1 MAPMTQSHHYA
12 IKGLRKKIILSS
24 FFYTLAALL
33 IISAASAYPFFLGL
47 KRYTENNLI
56 QAAKIRAL
64 AVEEYLSRTIEITR
78 QITSRSAAKKAL
90 ADFDAGRFTLRE
102 LVDFSTPI
110 LNDALY
116 ISDEVMGITR
126 LDKQGQILVTIG
138 HVVPESFI
146 PGLIA
151 NRSITMLDPISIDGD
166 LFLVVG
172 APILSRQDE
181 ILGFDVVVFTT
192 GNLQRIIWDESG
204 LGRSGESF
212 LARVI
217 DNDVLFFFPGRKGAK
232 EIYNHRVPN
241 SPYLTATDEAA
252 QGHIGIEHVNS
263 SAHGSKIAIA
273 HAPVTGTQWALLV
286 TIDQSELMSPLHKQI
301 VSVAGLA
308 LFLTIFGALGML
320 ALLRPMTGRVLVYSE
335 ELITLNRDLQQE
347 IYERRQV
354 ANLLRRSEHEW
365 EQTFE
370 AITDALAIID
380 RQGRVMKMN
389 RATQEIA
396 RELAPGKAP
405 EQGCRILFG
414 MESKTGNCPF
424 CRMVAQGEVQSAEFH
439 EPTSDRW
446 FFVSSYPLRDDDGN
460 LWGGVLIAHDFT
472 EQKKMEQLKD
482 EMISSVS
489 HEMRTPLT
497 AMLGFVEFLLENPV
511 ERELQIDYL
520 QTVHRETERLNE
532 LISNFLDLQRLQAQV
547 GNYRFATIDIC
558 SLLRE
563 AAHLFQVASKKHEIH
578 IQCPEVLPKV
588 RADEKRLMQ
597 VLKNLLT
604 NAIKYSPKGGDIV
617 LSARP
622 DAEQIIVSVSDQGMG
637 IPSHARER
645 IFERFYRVDDSEKRI
660 PGGIG
665 LGLSLVREVVRAHG
679 GKVWVASEM
688 GKGSTFYFSLPV
700 VGRVTSD
707 E

>member
-1 MAPMTQSHHYA
+1 MPELQSHHYA

-24 FFYTLAALL
+24 FFYTLVALL

-64 AVEEYLSRTIEITR
+64 AVEEYLSRTVEITR

-90 ADFDAGRFTLRE
+90 ADYDAGRLTLNE
-102 LVDFSTPI
+102 FISFSTPI
-110 LNDALY
+110 LNDALN

-126 LDKQGQILVTIG
+126 LDKQGQILVNIG
-138 HVVPESFI
+138 HRVPESFL
-146 PGLIA
+146 PGLIG
-151 NRSITMLDPISIDGD
+151 NRSITMLDPISIEGD
-166 LFLVVG
+166 LFLVVS
-172 APILSRQDE
+172 ASILNRKEE
-181 ILGFDVVVFTT
+181 IIGFDVVVFTT
-192 GNLQRIIWDESG
+192 GNLQRIIWDNSG
-204 LGRSGESF
+204 MGRSGESF
-212 LARVI
+212 LTRLV
-217 DNDVLFFFPGRKGAK
+217 DNEVLFFFPGRRGSQ

-241 SPYLTATDEAA
+241 SPYLSATAEATRG
-252 QGHIGIEHVNS
+252 QIGLKHVNS
-263 SAHGSKIAIA
+263 LEHGNKITIA
-273 HAPVTGTQWALLV
+273 HAPVAGTQWALLV
-286 TIDQSELMSPLHKQI
+286 TIDQAELMSPLRKQI

-308 LFLTIFGALGML
+308 LFLTIIGALGML

-347 IYERRQV
+347 IYERRRAETQ
-354 ANLLRRSEHEW
+354 LRRSEHEW

-370 AITDALAIID
+370 AITDALAIVD
-380 RQGRVMKMN
+380 RQGRVLKMN
-389 RATQEIA
+389 RATLEIA
-396 RELAPGKAP
+396 REVAPNKAP
-405 EQGCRILFG
+405 EYGCRILFG
-414 MESKTGNCPF
+414 MESKSGSCPF
-424 CRMVAQGEVQSAEFH
+424 CRMMQQGEGQSAEFH
-439 EPTSDRW
+439 ESVSDRW
-446 FFVSSYPLRDDDGN
+446 FFISSYPLRDDDGS

-547 GNYRFATIDIC
+547 GNYRFAPIDIC

-563 AAHLFQVASKKHEIH
+563 AAHLFQVASKKHEVRF
-578 IQCPEVLPKV
+578 QCPETLPKV
-588 RADEKRLMQ
+588 RADERRLMQ
-597 VLKNLLT
+597 VLKNLLS
-604 NAIKYSPKGGDIV
+604 NAIKYSPKGGEV
-617 LSARP
+617 ALCARF
-622 DAEQIIVSVSDQGMG
+622 DEQQIIVSVSDQGMG

-645 IFERFYRVDDSEKRI
+645 IFERFCRVDDSEKRI

-665 LGLSLVREVVRAHG
+665 LGLSLVREVVHAHG
-679 GKVWVASEM
+679 GQVWVESEM

-700 VGRVTSD
+700 LGKVMSD

>member
-1 MAPMTQSHHYA
+1 MAKLQPHHYA
-12 IKGLRKKIILSS
+12 IKGLPKKIILSS
-24 FFYTLAALL
+24 FLYTLAALL
-33 IISAASAYPFFLGL
+33 IISAASTYPFFLGL
-47 KRYTENNLI
+47 KSYTENNLI

-64 AVEEYLSRTIEITR
+64 AVEEYLSRTVEITR
-78 QITSRSAAKKAL
+78 QITSRSAAKRAL
-90 ADFDAGRFTLRE
+90 ADYAAGRLTLSE
-102 LVDFSTPI
+102 LIGFSTPI
-110 LNDALY
+110 LNDALN

-126 LDKQGQILVTIG
+126 LDKQGQILVNLG
-138 HVVPESFI
+138 HSVPETFI
-146 PGLIA
+146 PGLIGD
-151 NRSITMLDPISIDGD
+151 RSITMFDPISIDGN
-166 LFLVVG
+166 LFLLVS
-172 APILSRQDE
+172 APILSKEDE
-181 ILGFDVVVFTT
+181 LLGFDVVVFTT
-192 GNLQRIIWDESG
+192 GNLQRIIWDDSG
-204 LGRSGESF
+204 MGRSGESF
-212 LARVI
+212 LTRLV
-217 DNDVLFFFPGRKGAK
+217 DNEVLFFFPGRRGLQ

-241 SPYLTATDEAA
+241 SPYLSATDEAA
-252 QGHIGIEHVNS
+252 RGHIGLKHLNSIEHK
-263 SAHGSKIAIA
+263 SKITIA
-273 HAPVTGTQWALLV
+273 HAPVPGTQWALLV
-286 TIDQSELMSPLHKQI
+286 TIDQSELMSPLRKQI

-308 LFLTIFGALGML
+308 LFLTIIGALGML

-354 ANLLRRSEHEW
+354 ENRLRRSEHEW

-370 AITDALAIID
+370 AITDALAIVD
-380 RQGRVMKMN
+380 RQGRVVKMN
-389 RATQEIA
+389 RATLEIA
-396 RELAPGKAP
+396 REVAPDKPP
-405 EQGCRILFG
+405 EYGCRLLFG
-414 MESKTGNCPF
+414 MESKSGNCPF
-424 CRMVAQGEVQSAEFH
+424 CRMMQTGEGQSAEFH
-439 EPTSDRW
+439 EPTIDRW
-446 FFVSSYPLRDDDGN
+446 FYISSYPLRDDDGN

-472 EQKKMEQLKD
+472 EQRRMEQLKD

-547 GNYRFATIDIC
+547 GSYRFATIDIC

-578 IQCPEVLPKV
+578 IQCPEALPKV
-588 RADEKRLMQ
+588 RADDKRLLQ
-597 VLKNLLT
+597 VLKNLLS
-604 NAIKYSPKGGDIV
+604 NAIKYSPKGGEIV
-617 LSARP
+617 LSARSEE
-622 DAEQIIVSVSDQGMG
+622 EQIIISVSDQGMG

-665 LGLSLVREVVRAHG
+665 LGLSLVREVIRAHG
-679 GKVWVASEM
+679 GEVWVDSEM

-700 VGRVTSD
+700 AGKVMNN